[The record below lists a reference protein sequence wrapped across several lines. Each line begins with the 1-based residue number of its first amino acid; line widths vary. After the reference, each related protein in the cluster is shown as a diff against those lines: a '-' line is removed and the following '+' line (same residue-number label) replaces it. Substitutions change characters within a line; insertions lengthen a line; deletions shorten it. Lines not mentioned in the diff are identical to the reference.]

1 MNRRLFIG
9 SLTTTLV
16 GVLAL
21 AAVVAAAPPQ
31 SATFMVVEQFDPPSG
46 EFTSDGSI
54 LCASGTT
61 SNEFSASGF
70 RSNVGIVFHDRKT
83 ITCDDGSGTFTLLL
97 QARTGFNVGDDGTS
111 GRWVVLSGTGEYAG
125 LHGQGR
131 LTGTYTPSGI
141 SESYQGR
148 LAYR

>member
-1 MNRRLFIG
+1 MRRLFNAAVAVAIIAVALG
-9 SLTTTLV
+9 V
-16 GVLAL
+16 GV
-21 AAVVAAAPPQ
+21 VGAAPPQ
-31 SATFMVVEQFDPPSG
+31 TATFMVVEQFDPPSG
-46 EFTSDGSI
+46 AFTSDGSI

-70 RSNVGIVFHDRKT
+70 QSNVGIVFHDRKT

-97 QARTGFNVGDDGTS
+97 QARTGFNVSDDGTS
-111 GRWVVLSGTGEYAG
+111 GRWVVLSGTGDYAD

-131 LTGTYTPSGI
+131 LTGTYTPGGI
-141 SESYQGR
+141 SETYEGR